1 VSRSIGAYLRKQREA
16 RGLALGEL
24 EAITRIPRRSL
35 ERLEAGEFDAR
46 PDGFAR
52 GFVRTVATSLGLDPE
67 DAVTRMLEEP
77 PPRARAWSGPPRRAL
92 AALAALAA
100 AVLLGA
106 LWVGLLSGQA
116 VDVEPVTEREPE
128 ARVWRRDAV
137 RSLAREAA
145 PSEAR

>member
-1 VSRSIGAYLRKQREA
+1 VNRSIGAYLRQQREA

-35 ERLEAGEFDAR
+35 ERLEAGEFDGR

-77 PPRARAWSGPPRRAL
+77 RPRERAWPAPRRRALGAL
-92 AALAALAA
+92 AALAVAA
-100 AVLLGA
+100 LLGA
-106 LWVGLLSGQA
+106 LVAGLASRPA
-116 VDVEPVTEREPE
+116 VEAEPE
-128 ARVWRRDAV
+128 PDGRVWRRDAV
-137 RSLAREAA
+137 RALAREAA

>member
-77 PPRARAWSGPPRRAL
+77 LPRERAWPAPRRRALGAL
-92 AALAALAA
+92 AALAVAA
-100 AVLLGA
+100 LLGA
-106 LWVGLLSGQA
+106 LVAGLASGPA
-116 VDVEPVTEREPE
+116 VEDEPEREPDG
-128 ARVWRRDAV
+128 RVWRRDAV
-137 RSLAREAA
+137 RALAREAA